1 MKKLLNI
8 VAGPLLPAF
17 FLFAH
22 ASTTQADGMV
32 PKSSVVIVE
41 EAKAS
46 GSPFLVTNTDPHP
59 SLLAVFI
66 ENLPEDQDNL
76 LVVQPTV
83 TRVEAGHEQQVL
95 FHYVG
100 TEPLKEQRLK
110 RVIFEGIREQ
120 APSTT
125 GAMRVS
131 FGVRQNLPVIL
142 HPKGLAK
149 NRSPWEGLTW
159 HLEGN
164 QLRVENNTP
173 YVVRLGRELL
183 LTPGQL
189 RVDLPRSYLLANE
202 HLSLELPAN
211 AGAANTVRFQPA
223 TVYGYT
229 TAPYEA
235 SIQ

>member
-1 MKKLLNI
+1 MKYLRDCI
-8 VAGPLLPAF
+8 TGSLLPAA
-17 FLFAH
+17 LLLAH
-22 ASTTQADGMV
+22 ATSTLADGMV
-32 PKSSVVIVE
+32 PKSSVVILE
-41 EAKAS
+41 EANTS
-46 GSPFLVTNTDPHP
+46 GTAFLVTNTDPHA

-120 APSTT
+120 AP
-125 GAMRVS
+125 GANGSMRVS

-159 HLEGN
+159 HVDGN

-183 LTPGQL
+183 LNPGQL
-189 RVDLPRSYLLANE
+189 RVDLPRSYVLANE
-202 HLSLELPAN
+202 HVSLELPTAI
-211 AGAANTVRFQPA
+211 GAASSVRFQPA
-223 TVYGYT
+223 TVYGYAT
-229 TAPYEA
+229 DPYEA
-235 SIQ
+235 AIQ